1 VSTAKHAGMPVED
14 RPRLIRYIENLTIY
28 RVVLTLATVAIVL
41 TVSGAFIADL
51 VEPDTFTSFGDA
63 MWWAL
68 QTVSTV
74 GYGDVVPAHT
84 GGRLV
89 GSALMLLGLAFV
101 PALTSIVVA
110 ILTTRMR
117 TRLRQAHGDDE
128 AEVVERLARIERAL
142 GIGEE
147 PG

>member
-1 VSTAKHAGMPVED
+1 MPVED
-14 RPRLIRYIENLTIY
+14 RPRLLRYIENLTIY
-28 RVVLTLATVAIVL
+28 RVVLTLALVAIIL
-41 TVSGAFIADL
+41 TVTGAFVADL

-84 GGRLV
+84 PGRLV
-89 GSALMLLGLAFV
+89 GAALMLLGLAFV

-117 TRLRQAHGDDE
+117 TRLRQADGEDD
-128 AEVVERLARIERAL
+128 AEVLERLARIERAL
-142 GIGEE
+142 GVGDE

>member
-28 RVVLTLATVAIVL
+28 RVVLTIAAVSITLTVA
-41 TVSGAFIADL
+41 GAVVADL
-51 VEPDTFTSFGDA
+51 VEPKTFTSFGDA

-74 GYGDVVPAHT
+74 GYGDVVPSHT

-89 GSALMLLGLAFV
+89 GSVLMLLGLAFV

-110 ILTTRMR
+110 ILTARTQ
-117 TRLRQAHGDDE
+117 TRLRQARGDD
-128 AEVVERLARIERAL
+128 AEVLKRLARIERAL
-142 GIGEE
+142 GVGDE
-147 PG
+147 PS

>member
-1 VSTAKHAGMPVED
+1 MPVQD
-14 RPRLIRYIENLTIY
+14 RPRLIRYIENLTIW
-28 RVVLTLATVAIVL
+28 RVVLTLAAVAIVL
-41 TVSGAFIADL
+41 TVAGAFLANL

-84 GGRLV
+84 AGRLV
-89 GSALMLLGLAFV
+89 GAALMLLGLAFV

-117 TRLRQAHGDDE
+117 TRLRQTSGAD
-128 AEVVERLARIERAL
+128 AEVLERLERIERAL
-142 GIGEE
+142 SGGDT
-147 PG
+147 PH

>member
-1 VSTAKHAGMPVED
+1 MPVEN
-14 RPRLIRYIENLTIY
+14 RPRVIRYIERLTIV
-28 RVVLTLATVAIVL
+28 RVVFTIAMVAIVL
-41 TVSGAFIADL
+41 TVGGAVVADA
-51 VEPDTFTSFGDA
+51 VEPKTFTSFGDA

-110 ILTTRMR
+110 ILTARTQ
-117 TRLRQAHGDDE
+117 TRLRQARGDD
-128 AEVVERLARIERAL
+128 AEVLKRLDRIERAL
-142 GIGEE
+142 GSSDA
-147 PG
+147 PS